1 MVLYLGAQDLYD
13 FIAQTGADLSTDPG
27 GENIERI
34 IIAENSENAI
44 AAVKFAIDKHIP
56 LLGILDGYQSVITA
70 FGGDCLAVDCAEG
83 KQEWVVL
90 DAKMPIFAGLETVV
104 KICRGSPDVLDEE
117 TRPQELDCIA
127 RAESGEILGVRNV
140 LSDGSYGDIYAI
152 NYYIHSSLTPEGVH
166 IIQNFL
172 NLKVEDKNE

>member
-13 FIAQTGADLSTDPG
+13 FIVQTGVELSTDAG

-44 AAVKFAIDKHIP
+44 AAVKFAMDKHIP
-56 LLGILDGYQSVITA
+56 RLGILDGYQSVVAA
-70 FGGDCLAVDCAEG
+70 FGGACQDVECAEG

-90 DAKMPIFAGLETVV
+90 DATAPIFAGLETVV
-104 KICRGSPDVLDEE
+104 KICRGGPETLTEESP
-117 TRPQELDCIA
+117 PELDCIA
-127 RAESGEILGVRNV
+127 RSESGEILGVCNMRI
-140 LSDGSYGDIYAI
+140 DGSRGSIYAI
-152 NYYIHSSLTPEGVH
+152 NYYIHSSLTPEGIH

-172 NLKVEDKNE
+172 NLKVEE